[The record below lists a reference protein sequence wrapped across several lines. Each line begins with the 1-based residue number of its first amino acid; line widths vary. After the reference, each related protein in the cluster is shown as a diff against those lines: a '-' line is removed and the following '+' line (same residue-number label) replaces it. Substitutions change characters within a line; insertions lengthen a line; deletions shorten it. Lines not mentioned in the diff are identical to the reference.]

1 MFCRQRRTKCLT
13 APWSCEPARVDL
25 FTNTAFISLSAPCV
39 YEAGFLLED
48 VHCTFGCRR
57 HCCTLCTAR
66 GKEREA
72 LPCRLYLWTHCRLGA
87 RMQSGQPAPVVI
99 QISQQRLQFC
109 NIFVS
114 QQHLQFSSHLQQ
126 QCLTHQDAK
135 ISQKN
140 NQYWSASVAIFQ
152 CRKDLRYALQ
162 RHELLF
168 WRGKFCPELLQH
180 FICSTIVQIFSW

>member
-25 FTNTAFISLSAPCV
+25 FTNTAFISLSAPCAC
-39 YEAGFLLED
+39 EAVFLMSWS
-48 VHCTFGCRR
+48 TFECRR
-57 HCCTLCTAR
+57 CCTLCTAR
-66 GKEREA
+66 EREA

-114 QQHLQFSSHLQQ
+114 QQHLQFSSHHQQ
-126 QCLTHQDAK
+126 QCLTHQDAR
-135 ISQKN
+135 ITQKN
-140 NQYWSASVAIFQ
+140 NQYWSTSLAIFQ
-152 CRKDLRYALQ
+152 CRKDLRYAL
-162 RHELLF
+162 RH
-168 WRGKFCPELLQH
+168 GICQKFYTPR
-180 FICSTIVQIFSW
+180 FSG